1 VYDGDKRRVS
11 SKNAAGAVT
20 KFLYDGLNNLKDYA
34 ADGETVLASYTQGIG
49 IDKLISRTDAQGARY
64 FHADALGSTRLMTD
78 GDEDTVAT
86 YVYDA
91 WGKLTSPPNQND
103 GNKFKFTA
111 REFEDE
117 IGLQYNRARFYDPGI
132 GRFIT
137 QDPLTKGPDDP
148 TICYKNNI
156 YSTVE
161 RAVKEYVNAFEPH
174 RTLNR
179 YVYCCN
185 NPINFIDPLGLEA
198 AWYDEL
204 SQWGHSNL
212 EISKDAVNNSIPT
225 DNAVSKGIGEVIAT
239 AVNTAMELGTGL
251 LDIPSNIGH
260 LGEGT
265 GKFSA
270 NPTLENAAGVAKDV
284 SVAAG
289 VLATGLSGVPSAK
302 QPLGASGG
310 GGASKGPASRPSW
323 RESESDLG
331 KALEK
336 DGYKPQVSFKDGAE
350 VKYGTKSSSRPDYYK
365 EGSSVDIKNYNIETA
380 KGQSRLVDRVS
391 EQAMGRAKNLPPG
404 TTQKVQVDAR
414 GQNAPPSA
422 KYLGARIEE
431 NSQGAVKAENV
442 RVVE

>member
-1 VYDGDKRRVS
+1 VG
-11 SKNAAGAVT
+11 GA
-20 KFLYDGLNNLKDYA
+20 N
-34 ADGETVLASYTQGIG
+34 GI
-49 IDKLISRTDAQGARY
+49 L
-64 FHADALGSTRLMTD
+64 
-78 GDEDTVAT
+78 
-86 YVYDA
+86 
-91 WGKLTSPPNQND
+91 
-103 GNKFKFTA
+103 
-111 REFEDE
+111 
-117 IGLQYNRARFYDPGI
+117 
-132 GRFIT
+132 IT

-148 TICYKNNI
+148 TICYKSNI

-204 SQWGHSNL
+204 SQWAHGNL
-212 EISKDAVNNSIPT
+212 EVSKDAVNNSIPT
-225 DNAVSKGIGEVIAT
+225 DNAAAKGVGEVIAT

-422 KYLGARIEE
+422 KNLGARIEE